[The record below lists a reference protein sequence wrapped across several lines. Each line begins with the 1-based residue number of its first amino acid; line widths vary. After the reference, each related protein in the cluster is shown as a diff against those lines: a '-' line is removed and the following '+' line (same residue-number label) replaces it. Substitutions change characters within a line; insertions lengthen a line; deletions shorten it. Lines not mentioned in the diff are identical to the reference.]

1 MSDKIGY
8 EHVFIKN
15 RTFLVEN
22 IDVTRTKLGE
32 KLVEKRLIS
41 AEQLEYIQV
50 LFYLILLF
58 FRGIRIN
65 VCIKEKFIFK
75 VHLFDFIYNMYV
87 L

>member
-1 MSDKIGY
+1 MSDNLNY
-8 EHVFIKN
+8 DHVFIKN

-32 KLVEKRLIS
+32 KLVEKGLVS

-58 FRGIRIN
+58 F
-65 VCIKEKFIFK
+65 
-75 VHLFDFIYNMYV
+75 
-87 L
+87 